1 MCLFE
6 LYEMVLVLSLT
17 DLNQNLCSLI
27 VTYLNVQD
35 SQGRSKEVTFLKI
48 SLEKSPWDLF
58 EMNFKETQE
67 RFKEVQI
74 LLM

>member
-17 DLNQNLCSLI
+17 DLNQNLFSLI

-35 SQGRSKEVTFLKI
+35 FQGRSKEVTFLKI
-48 SLEKSPWDLF
+48 SLEKSPWDLL

-67 RFKEVQI
+67 RYKEVQI